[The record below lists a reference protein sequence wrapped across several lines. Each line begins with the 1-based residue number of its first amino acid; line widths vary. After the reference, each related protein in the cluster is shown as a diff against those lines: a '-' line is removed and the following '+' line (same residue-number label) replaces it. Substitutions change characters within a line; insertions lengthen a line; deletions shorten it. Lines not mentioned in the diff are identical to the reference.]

1 MGNPKKA
8 LQEAEKVLK
17 KTPKLQCALAL
28 KSLSFLRLGK
38 EDESQNILSTLE
50 DSDQYDE
57 ATLQVMTFVY
67 KETEQCKYFII
78 TQLFVGS

>member
-17 KTPKLQCALAL
+17 KNPKLQCAQAL
-28 KSLSFLRLGK
+28 KALSFLRLGK
-38 EDESQNILSTLE
+38 EDECQNVLSTLE
-50 DSDQYDE
+50 DTIEHDV

-67 KETEQCKYFII
+67 KETDQCI
-78 TQLFVGS
+78 T